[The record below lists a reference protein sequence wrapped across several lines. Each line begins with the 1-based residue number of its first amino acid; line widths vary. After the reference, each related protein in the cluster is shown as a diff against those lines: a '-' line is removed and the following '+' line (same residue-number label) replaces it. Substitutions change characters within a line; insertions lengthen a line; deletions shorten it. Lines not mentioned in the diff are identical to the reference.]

1 MEVTKCNTYRGLRR
15 KTHNLRQNKIRRNIL
30 EQFTFYDIYYDVISQ
45 LEDDEAGRFAKRIC
59 NYAFNGVDSHGK
71 TENENCFW
79 EIIYPTL
86 NDATAIE
93 KQDKKPYYLNRKMK
107 HFTFYAAYARM
118 LNTLKDDASAGQF
131 VKAMCGYML
140 ESVEPT
146 ELKPPV
152 DAYFKLFRK
161 SLDLSKV
168 RSESGRKGGKAKKKD
183 EETPLA
189 FTDFLARNPQIKDDV
204 YSEKLKK
211 GVDWTA
217 LNHSIHKSEEW
228 KSETSLYRIISN
240 RSAIIGT

>member
-1 MEVTKCNTYRGLRR
+1 M
-15 KTHNLRQNKIRRNIL
+15 Q
-30 EQFTFYDIYYDVISQ
+30 
-45 LEDDEAGRFAKRIC
+45 DDEAGRFAKRIC
-59 NYAFNGVDSHGK
+59 NYAFNGVDSQDK

-131 VKAMCGYML
+131 IKAICGYML
-140 ESVEPT
+140 EGLEPT
-146 ELKPPV
+146 ELKQPV

-168 RSESGRKGGKAKKKD
+168 RSESGHKGGKAKKKTED
-183 EETPLA
+183 KPLT
-189 FTDFLARNPQIKDDV
+189 FTDFLARNSHIKDDV
-204 YSEKLKK
+204 YSERLKE
-211 GVDWTA
+211 GIDWTV
-217 LNHSIHKSEEW
+217 LNRAIHKSEEW

-240 RSAIIGT
+240 QSAISGT

>member
-1 MEVTKCNTYRGLRR
+1 M
-15 KTHNLRQNKIRRNIL
+15 Q
-30 EQFTFYDIYYDVISQ
+30 
-45 LEDDEAGRFAKRIC
+45 DDEAGRFAKRIC
-59 NYAFNGVDSHGK
+59 NYSFNSVDNQGK
-71 TENENCFW
+71 TENENCSW

-131 VKAMCGYML
+131 IKAICGYML
-140 ESVEPT
+140 EGLEPT
-146 ELKPPV
+146 ELKQPV

-168 RSESGRKGGKAKKKD
+168 RSESGRKGGKAKKKTED
-183 EETPLA
+183 KPLT
-189 FTDFLARNPQIKDDV
+189 FTDFLARNSHIKDDV
-204 YSEKLKK
+204 YSERLKE
-211 GVDWTA
+211 GIDWTV
-217 LNHSIHKSEEW
+217 LNRAIHKSEEW

-240 RSAIIGT
+240 QSAISGT

>member
-1 MEVTKCNTYRGLRR
+1 M
-15 KTHNLRQNKIRRNIL
+15 Q
-30 EQFTFYDIYYDVISQ
+30 
-45 LEDDEAGRFAKRIC
+45 DDEAGRFAKWIC
-59 NYAFNGVDSHGK
+59 NYSFNSVDNQGK

-131 VKAMCGYML
+131 IKAICGYML
-140 ESVEPT
+140 EGLEPT
-146 ELKPPV
+146 ELKQPV

-168 RSESGRKGGKAKKKD
+168 RSESGRKGGKAKKKTED
-183 EETPLA
+183 KPLT
-189 FTDFLARNPQIKDDV
+189 FTDFLARNSHIKDDV
-204 YSEKLKK
+204 YSERLKE
-211 GVDWTA
+211 GIDWTV
-217 LNHSIHKSEEW
+217 LNRAIHKSEEW

-240 RSAIIGT
+240 QSAISGT

>member
-1 MEVTKCNTYRGLRR
+1 M
-15 KTHNLRQNKIRRNIL
+15 
-30 EQFTFYDIYYDVISQ
+30 
-45 LEDDEAGRFAKRIC
+45 EDDEAGRFTKRIC
-59 NYAFNGVDSHGK
+59 SYAFNSADNQGK

-86 NDATAIE
+86 NDATEIE
-93 KQDKKPYYLNRKMK
+93 KQDKKPYYLNRKMR
-107 HFTFYAAYARM
+107 HFKFYAAYARM
-118 LNTLKDDASAGQF
+118 LNTLKDDASAGQL

-168 RSESGRKGGKAKKKD
+168 RSESGRKGGKAKKKV
-183 EETPLA
+183 EETPLT
-189 FTDFLARNPQIKDDV
+189 FTDFLTRNSHIKDDV
-204 YSEKLKK
+204 YSERLKE

-217 LNHSIHKSEEW
+217 LNRAIHKSEEW
-228 KSETSLYRIISN
+228 KSETSLYKIISN
-240 RSAIIGT
+240 QSAIIGT